1 MTKTPNTP
9 TLPETGYMRLPA
21 ILKFF
26 PIGKSTWW
34 AKVKSGEY
42 PQPVKLG
49 PRTTAWRVEDIRTL
63 LQRVGQP
70 FTPQAKTI

>member
-1 MTKTPNTP
+1 MKPHQSF
-9 TLPETGYMRLPA
+9 TLPDTGFVRLPD
-21 ILKFF
+21 IIKVF

-49 PRTTAWRVEDIRTL
+49 PRTTAWKVEDIRAL
-63 LQRVGQP
+63 LQRVERNAIA
-70 FTPQAKTI
+70 QAKNV